1 MKLEKMNGKKD
12 LSLFKKDRE
21 KNDVYFQWGQ
31 YGNGYIINDPMKK
44 ARLIDLEGYKHF
56 FISNKPPILIP
67 ILVFALMIGVGVS
80 FLTDYQGELKGLIG
94 GITVVVYLVS
104 IVIYFLKIS
113 RTLKGCERI
122 SKEEKE
128 WIFTNKIDLQEV

>member
-1 MKLEKMNGKKD
+1 MKKGCNI
-12 LSLFKKDRE
+12 FKKDRE
-21 KNDVYFQWGQ
+21 ENTVYFQWGK

-56 FISNKPPILIP
+56 FISNKPPVLIP

-80 FLTDYQGELKGLIG
+80 FLTDYQGELKGLIA
-94 GITVVVYLVS
+94 GITVVMYLMT

-113 RTLKGCERI
+113 NVLSSCERI
-122 SKEEKE
+122 SKEEKK
-128 WIFTNKIDLQEV
+128 WILTNKIDLQEV